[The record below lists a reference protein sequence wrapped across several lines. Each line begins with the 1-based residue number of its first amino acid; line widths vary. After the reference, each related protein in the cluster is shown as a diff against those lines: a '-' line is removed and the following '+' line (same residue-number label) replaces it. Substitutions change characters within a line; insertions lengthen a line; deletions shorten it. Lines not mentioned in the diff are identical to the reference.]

1 MRGVKAFFQMKRVQ
15 YKELMYR
22 QSVMSWPWNHTFKKD
37 EYEDNCGEDGY
48 YGHHENMYFY

>member
-22 QSVMSWPWNHTFKKD
+22 QSVMSWRWNHTFKKD